1 MEGVSYPIFDM
12 LAKNLS
18 YEGNYRKIF
27 YARLVYDRICGR
39 KASLG
44 CRGLERALSN
54 SFDNEYNLSSSDSL
68 PDLLIA
74 SSNGDDTD
82 EEICEASKFCWGLRR
97 CSSSENVGLE
107 SLDSFSRL
115 EAVGIKP
122 YLADSD
128 SMPSLPRSSA
138 SGSGEDVNVTGEET
152 VDIADLLDAVVGKP
166 RRRRSS
172 LRSQEAP
179 SSADMVR
186 KKSVRFADF
195 IGRDLQSVRHI
206 LNKDDPPVLP
216 RAALRD
222 LVKGIEE
229 ANRTEGMRYICASFT
244 QPGLAS
250 DFLERVETRKIAL
263 ERCLVDDHDRTVT
276 GLIRVAN
283 LCFNKVVIVRYSL
296 NSWVTFND
304 IAASYVLNSN
314 DGKTDKFAFT
324 INLPMSMTVGSRLEF
339 ALKFAALDLGSS
351 FWDNNFGDNYH
362 IVCYAK
368 AIPTHK
374 SDSTWMH
381 FL

>member
-1 MEGVSYPIFDM
+1 MEGLNYPIFDM
-12 LAKNLS
+12 LGKNLS

-27 YARLVYDRICGR
+27 YAKLVYDRICRR
-39 KASLG
+39 KASIG

-74 SSNGDDTD
+74 SSKCDDGD

-97 CSSSENVGLE
+97 SSSSEHLGYE
-107 SLDSFSRL
+107 SGSFSRL
-115 EAVGIKP
+115 EVDGIKP

-128 SMPSLPRSSA
+128 SMPSLPHSSA
-138 SGSGEDVNVTGEET
+138 SGSGEDVNFIGGET
-152 VDIADLLDAVVGKP
+152 VDIADLLNAVVGKP

-172 LRSQEAP
+172 LRLQEAP
-179 SSADMVR
+179 SSTDLAR
-186 KKSVRFADF
+186 KKSVRFADI
-195 IGRDLQSVRHI
+195 IGCDLQSVKLI
-206 LNKDDPPVLP
+206 LNKDEPPVLP

-229 ANRTEGMRYICASFT
+229 ANRTEGTRYICASFT
-244 QPGLAS
+244 EPGLAS

-283 LCFNKVVIVRYSL
+283 LCFNKVVMVRYSL
-296 NSWVTFND
+296 NNWVTFND

-314 DGKTDKFAFT
+314 DGQTDKFAFT
-324 INLPMSMTVGSRLEF
+324 INLPMSMTVGDHLEF

-368 AIPTHK
+368 AVPTHK